1 MAGDSS
7 AVRPG
12 TFDESLLACVE
23 DINKLLPELG
33 RRYEMTVI
41 MSALAEHLGSAL
53 KVLMRKKICDA
64 DQARQLI
71 RNLEISASLR
81 PQTPAQD

>member
-1 MAGDSS
+1 MTGNSNAAGH
-7 AVRPG
+7 G

-33 RRYEMTVI
+33 RRYDMTVI

-53 KVLMRKKICDA
+53 KVLMRKQICDA
-64 DQARQLI
+64 RQARRLI
-71 RNLEISASLR
+71 ENLEISASLR
-81 PQTPAQD
+81 KPGRSQD